1 MGVSD
6 GCIFTDSDICD
17 VDRILELTA
26 IAVIW
31 RRKRGE
37 MGNDYKGEA
46 RKEYLRYFRVWFI
59 IVGIL
64 AVLAAGRVGVRLMA
78 DNAPR
83 ENNSAPTERVYD
95 YANVLTDDEEEKL
108 RNQIAKAEKRL
119 RMDIVIVTF
128 NESVEG
134 EEAAEKFGS
143 PYWEDNM
150 QTLADDFWDEKGYGY
165 NKNFE
170 GDGMLILHNWYEGQ
184 NGEHLSTSGKAEW
197 SLTSRDI
204 DRLLDRVDRYYDTNL
219 YRAYSEFVK
228 AVVETFDDSIHVDSS
243 YWLGAAF
250 LSTIAAIVYAAVGL
264 SHTKAKDTTAV
275 NAYVVDGKP
284 NLTLKRDDFIR
295 KQVTKHHIERSSS
308 GGSGGRSSGGG
319 GGGGHHTSSSGASHG
334 GGSHR
339 H

>member
-1 MGVSD
+1 
-6 GCIFTDSDICD
+6 
-17 VDRILELTA
+17 
-26 IAVIW
+26 
-31 RRKRGE
+31 
-37 MGNDYKGEA
+37 MGNNYSREA

-59 IVGIL
+59 IVGVL
-64 AVLAAGRVGVRLMA
+64 AVLAAVRTGVRLMT

-83 ENNSAPTERVYD
+83 ANNSAPAERVYD
-95 YANVLTDDEEEKL
+95 YADVLTDDEEAKL
-108 RNQIAKAEKRL
+108 RSQIAKAEKRL
-119 RMDIVIVTF
+119 HMDIVIVTF

-134 EEAAEKFGS
+134 EEAAERFGS

-170 GDGMLILHNWYEGQ
+170 GDGMLLLHNWYEGQ

-197 SLTSRDI
+197 NLTSRDI

-219 YRAYSEFVK
+219 YRAYSEFVE
-228 AVVETFDDSIHVDSS
+228 AGVEMFDDSIQIDSS
-243 YWLGAAF
+243 YLLGVAF
-250 LSTIAAIVYAAVGL
+250 LSAIIALVYAVVGL
-264 SHTKAKDTTAV
+264 SHTKAKDTTAP

-284 NLTLKRDDFIR
+284 NLRFKRDDFIR
-295 KQVTKHHIERSSS
+295 KHVTQRHIERSSS
-308 GGSGGRSSGGG
+308 GGGGGRSSGG

>member
-1 MGVSD
+1 
-6 GCIFTDSDICD
+6 
-17 VDRILELTA
+17 
-26 IAVIW
+26 
-31 RRKRGE
+31 
-37 MGNDYKGEA
+37 MGNDYKKQA
-46 RKEYLRYFRVWFI
+46 RKEYLRYFRIWFI

-64 AVLAAGRVGVRLMA
+64 AVLAAGRVAVRLA
-78 DNAPR
+78 AGNAPR
-83 ENNSAPTERVYD
+83 ENNSAPVERVYD
-95 YANVLTDDEEEKL
+95 YADVLTDDEEEKL
-108 RNQIAKAEKRL
+108 RSQIAKAEKRL
-119 RMDIVIVTF
+119 HMDIVIVTF

-170 GDGMLILHNWYEGQ
+170 GDGMLLLHNWYEGQ

-197 SLTSRDI
+197 NLSSRDI

-219 YRAYSEFVK
+219 YRAYSEFVE
-228 AVVETFDDSIHVDSS
+228 AVVERFDVSIRVDFS
-243 YWLGAAF
+243 YWIGSAVLA
-250 LSTIAAIVYAAVGL
+250 TIIAAVYASVGL

-284 NLTLKRDDFIR
+284 NMILKRDDFIR
-295 KQVTKHHIERSSS
+295 KHVTQRRIESSSS
-308 GGSGGRSSGGG
+308 GGGGHSSGG

>member
-1 MGVSD
+1 MGKD
-6 GCIFTDSDICD
+6 Y
-17 VDRILELTA
+17 
-26 IAVIW
+26 
-31 RRKRGE
+31 RR
-37 MGNDYKGEA
+37 EA

-59 IVGIL
+59 VVGVL
-64 AVLAAGRVGVRLMA
+64 AVLAAGRAGVVRLMA

-83 ENNSAPTERVYD
+83 ANGSAPAERVYD
-95 YANVLTDDEEEKL
+95 YADVLTDEEEEKL
-108 RNQIAKAEKRL
+108 RNQIAKVEKRL

-134 EEAAEKFGS
+134 EEAADRFGS

-150 QTLADDFWDEKGYGY
+150 QTLADDFWDKYGYGY

-170 GDGMLILHNWYEGQ
+170 GDGMLLLHNWYEGQ

-197 SLTSRDI
+197 NLTGRDI
-204 DRLLDRVDRYYDTNL
+204 DRLLDRVDWYYDTDL
-219 YRAYSEFVK
+219 YRAYSEFVE
-228 AVVETFDDSIHVDSS
+228 AVAEMFDDSIQVDSS
-243 YWLGAAF
+243 YLLGAAF
-250 LSTIAAIVYAAVGL
+250 LSTIAALVYAAVGL
-264 SHTKAKDTTAV
+264 SHTKAKDTTAA

-284 NLTLKRDDFIR
+284 SMRLKRDDFIR
-295 KQVTKHHIERSSS
+295 KHVTQRHIERSSS
-308 GGSGGRSSGGG
+308 GGGGGRSG